1 MFKWS
6 CFILAVIIVAVLGW
20 MVNDLRLELKETA
33 TAINTH
39 LPAILEATENTTSN
53 VAVLSED
60 VKDFRDLSRA
70 ADAVRD
76 KALVTYADNVLDLI
90 ESSDAQIGL
99 EKKLL
104 GSGLKKARPAAEWAA
119 AARKEALWLVLRV
132 KSREEL
138 LERLCKNKFGS
149 DWYIELPRA
158 QPVPLREWIESQ
170 FPEEQI
176 PE

>member
-1 MFKWS
+1 MFKWA

-20 MVNDLRLELKETA
+20 MLNELRLELKDTA

-60 VKDFRDLSRA
+60 VREFRDLSRT

-76 KALVTYADNVLDLI
+76 KTLVTYADNVLDLI
-90 ESSDAQIGL
+90 EPSDAQIGL

-119 AARKEALWLVLRV
+119 TARKEALWLVLRV
-132 KSREEL
+132 KSRDEL
-138 LERLCKNKFGS
+138 LDRLCKNKFGS
-149 DWYIELPRA
+149 DWYIELPGA
-158 QPVPLREWIESQ
+158 EPLRLRDWVVQ
-170 FPEEQI
+170 KVPEEVD
-176 PE
+176 